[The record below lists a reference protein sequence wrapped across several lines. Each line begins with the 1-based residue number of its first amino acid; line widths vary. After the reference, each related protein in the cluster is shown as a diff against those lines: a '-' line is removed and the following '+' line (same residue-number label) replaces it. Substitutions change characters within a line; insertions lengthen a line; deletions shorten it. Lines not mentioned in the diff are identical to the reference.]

1 MKCSGFSLQRISAP
15 LQWLRV
21 YRLYRRAFPRNER
34 KPFRMILSM
43 WRRGK
48 TDVWY
53 ARSGRRFAGFA
64 STINAEGLILLDY
77 LAVAEALRGRRIGSG
92 MLHALKE
99 SYGGRGVFVEI
110 ESAFEPGPGRSE
122 RIRRRQFYLRN
133 GMQPMQV
140 MAGVFGVKMELLG
153 WNCRVDFPAYRAFYR
168 DNYSAW
174 AAGHIT
180 EEKYPQDT
188 NENFE

>member
-1 MKCSGFSLQRISAP
+1 MKCPDFSVQRISAP
-15 LQWLRV
+15 LQWLQV
-21 YRLYRRAFPRNER
+21 YRLYRRAFPR
-34 KPFRMILSM
+34 KSFRMILSM
-43 WRRGK
+43 WRRGR

-64 STINAEGLILLDY
+64 STINADTLILLDY
-77 LAVAEALRGRRIGSG
+77 LAVAKDLRGRKIGSG
-92 MLHALKE
+92 ILHTLKE
-99 SYGGRGVFVEI
+99 SYGGRGIFVEI
-110 ESAFEPGPGRSE
+110 ESAFEPGPDRGE
-122 RIRRRQFYLRN
+122 RMRRRRFYLRN
-133 GMQPMQV
+133 GMQPLQV

-180 EEKYPQDT
+180 EEKYPQDM
-188 NENFE
+188 EEDFE